1 MSGRFKAYI
10 YQMPDGSYHLDTYE
24 HGEQEKHVTHRKFAG
39 WPAVQELAA
48 MQRRVMDALVAE
60 KNRDC

>member
-1 MSGRFKAYI
+1 MSQFRGHL
-10 YQMPDGSYHLDTYE
+10 YQMNDGSYRLDTYE
-24 HGEQEKHVTHRKFAG
+24 QQEKHVTHRKFEG